1 MWWRSI
7 LVALAF
13 WLIGAHFL
21 RFDDIWL
28 CVAAAL
34 MPALLLFSNLAVYRV
49 MQLALV
55 IGAVGV
61 WGVSGYDYVQMR
73 IAMDAPWLRL
83 AAIMSAVALFTF
95 AAAWWVEGIARLRKL
110 SR

>member
-1 MWWRSI
+1 MWWRII

-21 RFDDIWL
+21 RFGDTWL
-28 CVAAAL
+28 CVATAL
-34 MPALLLFSNLAVYRV
+34 MPALLLFPKLAAYRV
-49 MQLALV
+49 LQLTLV
-55 IGAVGV
+55 IAALGI

-83 AAIMSAVALFTF
+83 AGIMSAVALFTLS
-95 AAAWWVEGIARLRKL
+95 AVWWVEGITRLRKL
-110 SR
+110 N